1 MTTHLDTAV
10 AERVLL
16 SSLKRMA
23 ALSQDIDSGVDLY
36 GRVKTNHSSS
46 RKMLRDSLGIHEI
59 LDIIGIRAVTEHMHD
74 CYRLIRRIHSEF
86 PVQSSEFDD
95 YIAAPKPNGY
105 RSLHTTV
112 FSPCGLPIEIQVR
125 THAMHAHAES
135 GGASH
140 LRYKQLQA
148 VEVSRG

>member
-1 MTTHLDTAV
+1 MSTHLETA
-10 AERVLL
+10 ANERVLRN
-16 SSLKRMA
+16 SLKRMVTI
-23 ALSQDIDSGVDLY
+23 SQDIDSGIDWY
-36 GRVKTNHSSS
+36 GRVKTNHSAS
-46 RKMLRDSLGIHEI
+46 RKMERDSLGTHEI
-59 LDIIGIRAVTEHMHD
+59 LDIIGIRAVTEDVHD

-86 PVQSSEFDD
+86 PVQASEFDD

-112 FSPCGLPIEIQVR
+112 FSPCGLPIEVQVR

-140 LRYKQLQA
+140 VGYKQRQSMEA
-148 VEVSRG
+148 SRG